1 LRQFEEALVLR
12 PDDKAASLMAGRCR
26 DFFATPPENWQG
38 VIDLD

>member
-12 PDDKAASLMAGRCR
+12 PDDKAALLMAGRCR
-26 DFFATPPENWQG
+26 GFLVTPPENWQG